1 MGSTGVDPLTAVL
14 GGGDPIVPLV
24 GSVVSVSLAPAEC
37 ARRRVCAAVARRA
50 GVVRAD
56 PIAVTRRSRSGLPP
70 AQRSGVSESKWLAR
84 HFRDAA
90 LGESADALAVW
101 YAQRPGL
108 LEDEAHEA
116 EAAAAEAD
124 AA

>member
-1 MGSTGVDPLTAVL
+1 MTELQADELTA
-14 GGGDPIVPLV
+14 
-24 GSVVSVSLAPAEC
+24 AY
-37 ARRRVCAAVARRA
+37 
-50 GVVRAD
+50 VREQ
-56 PIAVTRRSRSGLPP
+56 

-101 YAQRPGL
+101 YAQRPGV